1 MIKYSIEIRYSRNG
15 KEEVVKASMCC
26 NEFLTD
32 ESLERSVINICKVIR
47 KIYSYSKIKI
57 LDTDIRIVE

>member
-1 MIKYSIEIRYSRNG
+1 MIKYSIEIRYSRND
-15 KEEVVKASMCC
+15 KEEVANASISC

-47 KIYSYSKIKI
+47 KIFNSSKIEI
-57 LDTDIRIVE
+57 LDTEIKIVE